1 MYPSISLWLLA
12 ILQLI
17 KQQENNLA
25 CKIYS
30 EWSSCRYPGY
40 FDVVDLV
47 NRQPDDSDGLI

>member
-12 ILQLI
+12 ILQPI

-47 NRQPDDSDGLI
+47 NRQPDDLDGPI

>member
-12 ILQLI
+12 ILQPI

-47 NRQPDDSDGLI
+47 NRLPDDLDGPI